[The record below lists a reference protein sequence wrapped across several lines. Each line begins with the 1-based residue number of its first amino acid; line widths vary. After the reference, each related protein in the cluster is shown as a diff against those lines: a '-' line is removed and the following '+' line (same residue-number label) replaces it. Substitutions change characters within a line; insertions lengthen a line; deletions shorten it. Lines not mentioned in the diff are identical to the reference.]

1 MPCLCSRATS
11 ALLGLKNEL
20 YVNRIPH
27 GRPICS
33 HTRTEA
39 QRQQNFAK
47 APVVSAVARRIE
59 AEEDRAAFLVN
70 VEIGREVVAA
80 Q

>member
-1 MPCLCSRATS
+1 MPCLCSLATS

-27 GRPICS
+27 GRPVWS

-39 QRQQNFAK
+39 QRQQHFSK
-47 APVVSAVARRIE
+47 TPVVSAVARRIE
-59 AEEDRAAFLVN
+59 AKQNRAAFLVN